1 MSSGALKVK
10 VSISEDDVVLIRIDG
25 ELTIFTEEYDMLHKE
40 IGAYIKMGLY
50 KFIVDLRGV
59 TYLDSSGLGLIIRL
73 ATHAFKQDSRVCLVY
88 ESPSVEK
95 LLFVSNIDKIVQ
107 IVSSVEEGYQFFR
120 SESGQK

>member
-10 VSISEDDVVLIRIDG
+10 VSIAEDDIVLIKIDG

-59 TYLDSSGLGLIIRL
+59 TYIDSSGLGLIIRL
-73 ATHAFKQDSRVCLVY
+73 ATHAFKQNSRVCIMY
-88 ESPSVEK
+88 DGPQVEK

-107 IVSSVEEGYQFFR
+107 IVPSPEEGYKFFR
-120 SESGQK
+120 ESGQE